1 MTEKPTKFVPDAKQH
16 SVMEEI
22 RVDMK
27 TIKEKDLADIQVI
40 HDKVNHALTDAR
52 YWRKNANPTKL
63 SEAESRYKQFIC
75 ELIDMK
81 NRLLEL
87 KETKYPEYISNWVR
101 AQLEFYSRCLE
112 AAQNLDN
119 QLRQFGPVPLSNLEP
134 FNPNLVDL
142 GSGDMG
148 TDEDGYGA
156 PPPMSTTTSSP
167 ASRGPPPSIPPSAG
181 PRARANYA
189 FAASSPE
196 ELSFAPG
203 DVLNIIQQNG
213 DWWMAELRGKRG
225 LIPSN
230 YVSLI

>member
-1 MTEKPTKFVPDAKQH
+1 
-16 SVMEEI
+16 MEEI

-27 TIKEKDLADIQVI
+27 TIKEKDLADVQVI

-63 SEAESRYKQFIC
+63 SEAESRYKQFVC

-101 AQLEFYSRCLE
+101 AQLEFYRRCLE
-112 AAQNLDN
+112 TAEGLDN
-119 QLRQFGPVPLSNLEP
+119 QLRALGPVPLTHTEP

-142 GSGDMG
+142 GSGDIG
-148 TDEDGYGA
+148 SEGDEHHSSPSPTPTSTGA
-156 PPPMSTTTSSP
+156 PPIN
-167 ASRGPPPSIPPSAG
+167 RGPPPALPG
-181 PRARANYA
+181 QGMRARANYA
-189 FAASSPE
+189 FTAGSAE
-196 ELSFAPG
+196 ELSFNAG
-203 DVLNIIQQNG
+203 DILNITQQSG
-213 DWWMAELRGKRG
+213 DWWMAELNGRRG

-230 YVSLI
+230 YVSQI

>member
-1 MTEKPTKFVPDAKQH
+1 
-16 SVMEEI
+16 MEEI

-27 TIKEKDLADIQVI
+27 TVKEKDLVDIQVI

-63 SEAESRYKQFIC
+63 SEAESRYKQFVG

-87 KETKYPEYISNWVR
+87 KETKYPEYLSNWVR
-101 AQLEFYSRCLE
+101 AQLEFYQRCLD
-112 AAQNLDN
+112 AAQGLDN
-119 QLRQFGPVPLSNLEP
+119 ALRQFGPVPLTHTEP
-134 FNPNLVDL
+134 FNPNSVDL
-142 GSGDMG
+142 GSGDIG
-148 TDEDGYGA
+148 SEGDEGPPHAPSSGAGAGYSSA
-156 PPPMSTTTSSP
+156 PPPVQ
-167 ASRGPPPSIPPSAG
+167 RGPPPQAPPSAG

-189 FAASSPE
+189 FAAGSPQ
-196 ELSFAPG
+196 ELSFNAG
-203 DVLNIIQQNG
+203 DVLNILQQSG
-213 DWWMAELRGKRG
+213 DWWMAELQGRRG

>member
-1 MTEKPTKFVPDAKQH
+1 M
-16 SVMEEI
+16 
-22 RVDMK
+22 DMK

-63 SEAESRYKQFIC
+63 GEAESRYKQFVA

-87 KETKYPEYISNWVR
+87 KETKYPEYMSNWVR
-101 AQLEFYSRCLE
+101 AQLEFYQRCMD
-112 AAQNLDN
+112 AAQGLDN
-119 QLRQFGPVPLSNLEP
+119 ALRQFGPVPLTHTEP
-134 FNPNLVDL
+134 FNPASVDL

-148 TDEDGYGA
+148 SDGDEGGHSSPAPVQTNQSSYSSA
-156 PPPMSTTTSSP
+156 PPPQQ
-167 ASRGPPPSIPPSAG
+167 RGPPPSLPPSSG

-189 FAASSPE
+189 FTAGSDQ
-196 ELSFAPG
+196 ELSFNAG
-203 DVLNIIQQNG
+203 DVLNIHQQNG
-213 DWWMAELRGKRG
+213 DWWMAELHGRRG

-230 YVSLI
+230 YVSMI

>member
-1 MTEKPTKFVPDAKQH
+1 MI
-16 SVMEEI
+16 EEI

-27 TIKEKDLADIQVI
+27 TIKEKDLSDIQVI

-87 KETKYPEYISNWVR
+87 KETKYPEYVSNWVR
-101 AQLEFYSRCLE
+101 AQLEFYRRCLE
-112 AAQNLDN
+112 SAEHLDN
-119 QLRQFGPVPLSNLEP
+119 QLRQFGPVPLTHTEP

-148 TDEDGYGA
+148 QDGEEPGHSTS
-156 PPPMSTTTSSP
+156 PPPQQNYQQQQQQQGP
-167 ASRGPPPSIPPSAG
+167 PPINRGPPPQIPPSAG

-189 FAASSPE
+189 FAAGSPE
-196 ELSFAPG
+196 ELSFNPG
-203 DVLNIIQQNG
+203 DVLNILQQTG
-213 DWWMAELRGKRG
+213 DWWMAELNGRRG

-230 YVSLI
+230 YVSMI